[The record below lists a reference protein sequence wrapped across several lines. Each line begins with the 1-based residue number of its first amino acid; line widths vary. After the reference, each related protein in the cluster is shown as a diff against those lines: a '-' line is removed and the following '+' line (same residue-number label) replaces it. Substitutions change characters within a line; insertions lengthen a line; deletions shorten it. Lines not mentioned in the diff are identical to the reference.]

1 MRKPTGVFLA
11 LITLCS
17 CSGQGEPREYT
28 VDTPVDQ
35 VSLSR
40 EGTVLTAEVMG
51 VAGIPGGAP
60 CTKVSRAEA
69 VETPTTVTV
78 RVDLTHCPGGSA
90 GTPIVGAGWSHPVD
104 IPLKSALGK
113 RTVQNT
119 KGHRL
124 RVKRQ
129 K

>member
-1 MRKPTGVFLA
+1 MRKATGVFLA

-17 CSGQGEPREYT
+17 CGSQGEYT

-35 VSLSR
+35 VSLSQ

-51 VAGIPGGAP
+51 VAGDPGGTP
-60 CTKVSRAEA
+60 CTKVGRAEA

-78 RVDLTHCPGGSA
+78 RVDLTHCADGPA
-90 GTPIVGAGWSHPVD
+90 GTPIAGAGWSHTVD

-124 RVKRQ
+124 RVKRP